1 MTQAANP
8 TEYDLVPYP
17 SGARSSSHLDRLATP
32 ALLMDMRP
40 APINSCRVLELA
52 CGDGGN
58 LIPMAVGLP
67 GSQFLGI
74 DLAVSAID
82 RGNQAVRD
90 LGLTNVTLRHG
101 DLMDPG
107 LALGTFDYVIAHGVY
122 SWVPQPV
129 RERILALIREC
140 LAPHGVAFVSYN
152 AMPGGHL
159 RQMIRDML
167 RYHTRNIESPSD
179 KLAQARAFLSMLSR
193 TPGEPGDVYRQI
205 LGTEAGRATLSH
217 DASLFHDD
225 MADVNDPSYFTDFV
239 DAAAGH
245 GLQFLAEAD
254 FFEMSIDFLP
264 QDVRS
269 VLAHVASQ
277 DLVMK
282 EQYLD
287 FLKCRRFRQTLLCHG
302 EVALDRSVDLARVK
316 QFSFISPAREAEA
329 SPDSGA
335 RQFRHPNGSNVTTED
350 PLAHAAF
357 RALSAAYPRQ
367 LTFNA
372 LLTEITVTLANP
384 PDPELLAEILFRACT
399 AGVLAFTL
407 HGSDIAYEPAACP
420 RASTWA
426 RRQAPSSEAVTN
438 LLHETVRIEG
448 DLARSLLTLL
458 DGTRDIAALTRDLNA
473 TIPPAEPHVTEPDVQ
488 RMLEALAA
496 LALLHKE

>member
-1 MTQAANP
+1 MSETANL
-8 TEYDLVPYP
+8 TEYDVVAYP

-40 APINSCRVLELA
+40 APITACRVLELA

-58 LIPMAVGLP
+58 LIPMAVSLP
-67 GSQFLGI
+67 GSEFVGI
-74 DLAVSAID
+74 DLATSAID
-82 RGNQAVRD
+82 RGNEAIRD
-90 LGLTNVTLRHG
+90 LGLANVTLRHG
-101 DLMDPG
+101 DLMDPR
-107 LALGTFDYVIAHGVY
+107 LELGTFDYVIAHGVY

-129 RERILALIREC
+129 RERILAIIRDC

-167 RYHTRNIESPSD
+167 RYHTRDIDSPTD
-179 KLAQARAFLSMLSR
+179 KLTQARAFLSMLAK

-205 LGTEAGRATLSH
+205 LGTEAGRAALSH

-239 DAAAGH
+239 DAAASH

-264 QDVRS
+264 PDVRG
-269 VLAHVASQ
+269 VLARVASQ

-287 FLKCRRFRQTLLCHG
+287 FLKCRRFRQTLLCHK
-302 EVALDRSVDLARVK
+302 EVELDRSVHLDRVRR
-316 QFSFISPAREAEA
+316 FSFVSPAREADA
-329 SPDSGA
+329 SVESAA

-357 RALSAAYPRQ
+357 RALAAAYPRQ
-367 LTFNA
+367 LAFDA
-372 LLTEITVTLANP
+372 LLAESAVALANP

-407 HGSDIAYEPAACP
+407 HGSGIAYEPPGRP
-420 RASTWA
+420 RASGWA

-448 DLARSLLTLL
+448 ELARSLLTLL
-458 DGTRDIAALTRDLNA
+458 DGTRDTPALTRDLNA
-473 TIPPAEPHVTEPDVQ
+473 TIPGGDHQVTESDVR